1 MLRAYNNNNN
11 KKLIKIFVETFIY
24 NLSDTL
30 FNLQS
35 VKL

>member
-1 MLRAYNNNNN
+1 MLRAYNNNN
-11 KKLIKIFVETFIY
+11 KKQIKIFVETFIY
-24 NLSDTL
+24 KLSDIL